1 MLLTV
6 SSGSIHCKDLLL
18 SQSVIC
24 VCPLVLAVC
33 PCGVCEA
40 LLSDDVLLAWCDMRV
55 CEMQTADRGVR
66 VCPCNVHG
74 LLHCLSID
82 PSSLTIHAVCQHLV
96 FD

>member
-40 LLSDDVLLAWCDMRV
+40 LLSDGLLAQFDRSV
-55 CEMQTADRGVR
+55 CEMQTAGRGLH
-66 VCPCNVHG
+66 VCP
-74 LLHCLSID
+74 
-82 PSSLTIHAVCQHLV
+82 
-96 FD
+96 